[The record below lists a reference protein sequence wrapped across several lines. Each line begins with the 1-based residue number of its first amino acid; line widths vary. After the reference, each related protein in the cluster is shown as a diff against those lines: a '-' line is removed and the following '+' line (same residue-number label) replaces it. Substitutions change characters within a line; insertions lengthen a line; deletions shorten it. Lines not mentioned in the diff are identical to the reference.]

1 MIERVLPE
9 GATWVETFDDPA
21 EATLFPEEEAAIARA
36 VDKRRREFTTVRH
49 CARRAMA
56 ELGVPPAPLLPGERG
71 APRWPAGVVGSMTH
85 CAGYRAAVVGP
96 ADSVVTIGIDAEPHE
111 PLPEGVLDAVSLPEE
126 RARLRELSTQ
136 DGSVHW
142 DRVLFSCK
150 ESVYKAWFPL
160 TGAWLGFEEA
170 DLTFDAAGGTFHA
183 RLLKPGGQAEGRPL
197 TEFAGRWLAADGFV
211 ASAIVWLRGR

>member
-9 GATWVETFDDPA
+9 GATWVEAFDDPA

-71 APRWPAGVVGSMTH
+71 APQWPAGVVGSMTH

-96 ADSVVTIGIDAEPHE
+96 AGTVVTIGIDAEPHE
-111 PLPEGVLDAVSLPEE
+111 PLPGGVLDAVSLPEE

-136 DGSVHW
+136 DGKVHW

-160 TGAWLGFEEA
+160 TGAWLDFEQA

-197 TEFAGRWLAADGFV
+197 TEFTGRWLAADGFV
-211 ASAIVWLRGR
+211 VSAIVRLRER